1 MKGLLVAI
9 LLLSIATVSFS
20 SNAKAVDEIM
30 DNVADESH
38 VDHKAGVTQQDVIDA
53 HLDTPDQIDISDIH
67 KQIKGLKK
75 RIARLSKGAEKL
87 SDLEKA

>member
-30 DNVADESH
+30 DNIADENH
-38 VDHKAGVTQQDVIDA
+38 VDHKAGVT
-53 HLDTPDQIDISDIH
+53 
-67 KQIKGLKK
+67 
-75 RIARLSKGAEKL
+75 
-87 SDLEKA
+87 